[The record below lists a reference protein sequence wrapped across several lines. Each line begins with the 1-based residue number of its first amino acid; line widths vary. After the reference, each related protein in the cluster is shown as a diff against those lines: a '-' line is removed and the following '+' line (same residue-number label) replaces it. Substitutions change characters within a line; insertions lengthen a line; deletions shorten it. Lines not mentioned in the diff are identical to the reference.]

1 MWPAHLEVSSE
12 TPPENQ
18 SAGQAGETAGVSQAH
33 CTPQPQPLCSSLL
46 SLSSFPLDAPHDGGL
61 STTHGA
67 VSLLWLFPPGVGSKL
82 EQGTR
87 VNRARGGAHVPAGG
101 LHPSPAPPGW
111 AHV

>member
-1 MWPAHLEVSSE
+1 MANPPGSE
-12 TPPENQ
+12 RGDAATEPECRTSGRDCWGQPGPPHTPNPL
-18 SAGQAGETAGVSQAH
+18 
-33 CTPQPQPLCSSLL
+33 PLCSSLL
-46 SLSSFPLDAPHDGGL
+46 SLSSFPSDVPHDGGL